1 MQQQQ
6 AELNFEQAME
16 QLEDIVRK
24 LEHGDVPLEQAIE
37 LFQSGMEL
45 AALCGGKLDAV
56 EQRIDML
63 VEEDGTLRK
72 KLFEQGDGK
81 GEQE

>member
-1 MQQQQ
+1 MQQ

-24 LEHGDVPLEQAIE
+24 LEHGDVPLELAIE

-45 AALCGGKLDAV
+45 AALCSGKLDAV
-56 EQRIDML
+56 EKKIEML

-72 KLFEQGDGK
+72 KPFAPGEGK